1 MKILIKLPA
10 VIIILSVVLSASCA
24 ADDSAYKTTH
34 LDGSGGQ
41 YGQRDIGEDGGEDG
55 VEDAEERPEE
65 RPEAG
70 YHAPRFSI
78 ELLGGER
85 AELSDYRGKA
95 VLISFWATWCGI
107 CKGGMPDIQKLS
119 DEYAEELAVL
129 AVNCG
134 EDKNQVGNFIKET
147 GYDFA
152 VGLDANGAIQD
163 LYGPI
168 GGIPYTVIINPD
180 GVIIATHLGAA
191 GDMFSVFEGYI
202 KEALEK

>member
-1 MKILIKLPA
+1 MKNLIKLPA
-10 VIIILSVVLSASCA
+10 LIIILSAVLSASCGTENPT
-24 ADDSAYKTTH
+24 YKTTQ
-34 LDGSGGQ
+34 LGGSAAQ
-41 YGQRDIGEDGGEDG
+41 YGQDYAEGGGEGEG
-55 VEDAEERPEE
+55 VSERPEE

-78 ELLGGER
+78 ELLGGEK

-107 CKGGMPDIQKLS
+107 CAGGMPDIQKLS
-119 DEYAEELAVL
+119 DEYGDELFVL
-129 AVNCG
+129 TVNCS
-134 EDKNQVGNFIKET
+134 EDKNQVQNFIKET

-152 VGLDANGAIQD
+152 VGLDSSGAIQD

-168 GGIPYTVIINPD
+168 GGIPYTVIIDPD

-202 KEALEK
+202 KDALEK